1 MHNNKFGKSN
11 FVGKT
16 KKLRRSSIEHPEH
29 KVTDFKLGKR
39 PQPSAALFSLYDEAD
54 KIICNFNSGDI
65 FTCSDVLDELGKRPN
80 VDQDE
85 LAANRYHLTRILIM
99 DFMMNGLKIVGCDG
113 AQNFYMM
120 H

>member
-16 KKLRRSSIEHPEH
+16 KKLKRSSIEHPKH
-29 KVTDFKLGKR
+29 KITDFKSGKR
-39 PQPSAALFSLYDEAD
+39 PQSTAALFSLYYEVD
-54 KIICNFNSGDI
+54 KIICNFNSGDV

-85 LAANRYHLTRILIM
+85 FVANRYHLHRILIIN
-99 DFMMNGLKIVGCDG
+99 FMMNGFEIVGCDG
-113 AQNFYMM
+113 IQNFYMM